1 VVVGT
6 LILLRIVID
15 ERKPI
20 AVPVTLA
27 VISGLYVVKCD
38 YISGNNALTARW

>member
-15 ERKPI
+15 ERKPF
-20 AVPVTLA
+20 ATSRDVGCYLVE
-27 VISGLYVVKCD
+27 CD
-38 YISGNNALTARW
+38 YISGYNALIAK